1 LRVSLIADCDRGVFT
16 LWLVGEAP
24 CITDTGVPGIDRGGE
39 AGMIDSSHPRTN
51 VAALL
56 AILAL
61 SAATMVWL
69 FWHFPVITSVATVA
83 VLAVLG
89 VCARLARLTD
99 TDVGDRMTDLR
110 GDKQGA

>member
-1 LRVSLIADCDRGVFT
+1 MTDVSHV
-16 LWLVGEAP
+16 
-24 CITDTGVPGIDRGGE
+24 
-39 AGMIDSSHPRTN
+39 RTN

-69 FWHFPVITSVATVA
+69 FWHFPLITTAATVA
-83 VLAVLG
+83 ILLGLG

-99 TDVGDRMTDLR
+99 SDMTDLKR
-110 GDKQGA
+110 TEQRV

>member
-1 LRVSLIADCDRGVFT
+1 MS
-16 LWLVGEAP
+16 
-24 CITDTGVPGIDRGGE
+24 
-39 AGMIDSSHPRTN
+39 DSSLARTN

-69 FWHFPVITSVATVA
+69 FWHFPLITTLATVA
-83 VLAVLG
+83 ILLGLG

-99 TDVGDRMTDLR
+99 SDMTDLKR
-110 GDKQGA
+110 TEQGV

>member
-1 LRVSLIADCDRGVFT
+1 MVAWRSTLYNGYRSSLHRS
-16 LWLVGEAP
+16 
-24 CITDTGVPGIDRGGE
+24 GGE
-39 AGMIDSSHPRTN
+39 AGMIESSHSRTN

-69 FWHFPVITSVATVA
+69 FWHFPLITSVATVA
-83 VLAVLG
+83 ILAVLG

-99 TDVGDRMTDLR
+99 TDMAERSTDKR
-110 GDKQGA
+110 HQQSA

>member
-1 LRVSLIADCDRGVFT
+1 MVVWQLTLYKVSGSSLHRSEG
-16 LWLVGEAP
+16 
-24 CITDTGVPGIDRGGE
+24 TG
-39 AGMIDSSHPRTN
+39 MSDSSHARTN

-61 SAATMVWL
+61 SAVTMVWL

-83 VLAVLG
+83 ILAVLG

-99 TDVGDRMTDLR
+99 SDVTDRMTDMQH
-110 GDKQGA
+110 KQGV